1 VVAARALDICRA
13 HLIGQAGEYLWPNTI
28 VSMWLEF
35 SGISAK
41 EFEVYVDSGVTDPE
55 VEAWI
60 KQKTRVTRRE
70 DVVVWNNS
78 LRYLRISER
87 PVESQVF
94 FEDYIPKHVP
104 KDLQHR
110 IVYYFDVYD
119 AEEGRLK

>member
-1 VVAARALDICRA
+1 
-13 HLIGQAGEYLWPNTI
+13 
-28 VSMWLEF
+28 MWLEF